1 MHTNMDLIVTTL
13 KKQKDNLYNQVLE
26 IRKEVEQAETVRICI
41 EEILQENGEL
51 TQVKKQ
57 ELDLQRWYSIIE
69 KFELSR

>member
-1 MHTNMDLIVTTL
+1 MDLIVTTL

-57 ELDLQRWYSIIE
+57 GLDL
-69 KFELSR
+69 

>member
-26 IRKEVEQAETVRICI
+26 IRKEVEQAETVRVCI
-41 EEILQENGEL
+41 EEILQGDREL

-57 ELDLQRWYSIIE
+57 ELDL
-69 KFELSR
+69 

>member
-1 MHTNMDLIVTTL
+1 MDLIVTTL

-57 ELDLQRWYSIIE
+57 ELDL
-69 KFELSR
+69 

>member
-57 ELDLQRWYSIIE
+57 ELDL
-69 KFELSR
+69 

>member
-1 MHTNMDLIVTTL
+1 LHTNMDLIVTTL

-57 ELDLQRWYSIIE
+57 ELDL
-69 KFELSR
+69 